1 MVRDWEKRQRLK
13 KFIFTERNR
22 YNKNQTEPICVSL
35 TMKEIEM
42 ILNCLDFFFEN
53 PIVWE
58 VFASLSKTLL
68 KKKKNKYGVAAVW
81 ERMRWEIDIVL
92 QREDLAHKLNNN
104 YKAFYSRLFNMA
116 NGVDFFTKRES
127 VFDHVHYLYLAS
139 PSNPIMKET

>member
-1 MVRDWEKRQRLK
+1 
-13 KFIFTERNR
+13 
-22 YNKNQTEPICVSL
+22 
-35 TMKEIEM
+35 MKEIEM

>member
-22 YNKNQTEPICVSL
+22 FNKNQTEPICVSL

-58 VFASLSKTLL
+58 VFESLSKTLL

-127 VFDHVHYLYLAS
+127 IFDHVHYLYLAS
-139 PSNPIMKET
+139 PSNPIMKEI